1 MSSPRFLRKV
11 RRAGLPGNERG
22 KNRKCLSALSE
33 RPFGERWAPVAGCG
47 IAGSAAVSAPA
58 RRPTWPRRPFAPA
71 APLPPPEP
79 VGNPAGGRARKESG
93 APRPRPAPTPPAGSS
108 RPALGDRAAR
118 FRRGSFSNM
127 SGSLPRRARVARQR
141 LVDYSSRPGRP
152 PPPARHL
159 RFGTVRNRRLRW
171 PQPRAARCL
180 QAAPASGS
188 AAAAGRRG
196 QPGSGPWK
204 KTVLTP
210 WLLGNPGPGTRMGNS
225 LLQIATKRFR
235 LPEPP
240 LKGRVAA
247 LGWWRLR
254 GRGGGWQRSGYSLW
268 PELEVEARGSWRVSR
283 LFLFY
288 YLGLQEDRLSLVT

>member
-1 MSSPRFLRKV
+1 MSPQ
-11 RRAGLPGNERG
+11 
-22 KNRKCLSALSE
+22 
-33 RPFGERWAPVAGCG
+33 RWAPVAGCG

-58 RRPTWPRRPFAPA
+58 RRPTWPRRSFAPV

-79 VGNPAGGRARKESG
+79 VGSPAGGRARKESG

-159 RFGTVRNRRLRW
+159 RFGTVRNRRLRR

-204 KTVLTP
+204 VNAR
-210 WLLGNPGPGTRMGNS
+210 LLGELALSANLACPDSGQKNEQR
-225 LLQIATKRFR
+225 IF
-235 LPEPP
+235 P
-240 LKGRVAA
+240 LASFSSAIEGIC
-247 LGWWRLR
+247 
-254 GRGGGWQRSGYSLW
+254 SF
-268 PELEVEARGSWRVSR
+268 LEN
-283 LFLFY
+283 
-288 YLGLQEDRLSLVT
+288 TTC